1 MVLIFTPSDTDAKY
15 VRQRNLLQDQQAG
28 FEERD
33 LVSYVFFDESPD
45 GDAPRE
51 QFGVENEAFTV
62 VLVGKDGGEKF
73 RWQEPVAPKHLF
85 DRVDVMP
92 MRRRELREGTTR

>member
-1 MVLIFTPSDTDAKY
+1 MVLIFTPSDTDTKY
-15 VRQRNLLQDQQAG
+15 VRQRNLLQDQRAG

-33 LVSYVFFDESPD
+33 LLSYVFFDESPD

-51 QFGVENEAFTV
+51 QFGVENETFTV

-73 RWQEPVAPKHLF
+73 RWQEPVEPGDLF
-85 DRVDVMP
+85 DRIDVMP
-92 MRRRELREGTTR
+92 MRRRELREGSAR